1 MRLNLRAAAAGRC
14 HQHCGRDGGGGRQSD
29 LRLVHAPPPR
39 QGQQRPAAAAPGAEP
54 APGAAAGAQRG
65 LRGPRAALRLLLG
78 RRGAAATAAGDH
90 KSGLGARQVGRAAL
104 HSFGMGVVSCL
115 LAGWWARSKVALRA
129 VPPACGRWCGQRLTI
144 LVCRGEEAAT
154 PKALHPLVCFGMGVV
169 SCYPRGAAGST
180 SGP

>member
-1 MRLNLRAAAAGRC
+1 MGATEEAGGRAICVWYMPLRPGKASSGRPRRRLARSPPLALPPGHSAAYVVRALRSACCWGGAERPRRLLVIINPASGPGRWAGR
-14 HQHCGRDGGGGRQSD
+14 
-29 LRLVHAPPPR
+29 
-39 QGQQRPAAAAPGAEP
+39 
-54 APGAAAGAQRG
+54 
-65 LRGPRAALRLLLG
+65 
-78 RRGAAATAAGDH
+78 
-90 KSGLGARQVGRAAL
+90 L